1 MAELVRSRGMTQNQI
16 DLVEHALR
24 QVCSILDSGWNT
36 IPMEL
41 HPFFVKYMCKD
52 VWTGRS
58 DPLTLREAA
67 LMVIRD
73 AITRSGEFADE
84 EFCSQIIGGSPDS
97 EASTL

>member
-24 QVCSILDSGWNT
+24 QVCRILDSGWDT
-36 IPMEL
+36 IPMEF

-84 EFCSQIIGGSPDS
+84 EVYPQIIGGSPDP
-97 EASTL
+97 EASTQ